1 MKATYF
7 GISELKG
14 LLKIYEQENGE
25 RRFSYV
31 QFMEFFKKEKKKEPR
46 LIIREIKIWNRRKE
60 IRLIIGEMKLWDRR
74 IESIK
79 KAIEVLE
86 EGK

>member
-14 LLKIYEQENGE
+14 LLKIYERENGE
-25 RRFSYV
+25 RRFSYIYC
-31 QFMEFFKKEKKKEPR
+31 MEDLKTEKKISWNVGSKKKEVR
-46 LIIREIKIWNRRKE
+46 LIAREIKLWN
-60 IRLIIGEMKLWDRR
+60 RR

-79 KAIEVLE
+79 KAIETLRE
-86 EGK
+86 ET

>member
-14 LLKIYEQENGE
+14 LLKIYERENSE
-25 RRFSYV
+25 RRFSYI
-31 QFMEFFKKEKKKEPR
+31 QLMEYFKKEKKISWNEAQKKE
-46 LIIREIKIWNRRKE
+46 E
-60 IRLIIGEMKLWDRR
+60 IRSITRKIKLWDRR

-79 KAIEVLE
+79 KAIEVLK

>member
-14 LLKIYEQENGE
+14 LLKIYEAENGE
-25 RRFSYV
+25 RRFSYI
-31 QFMEFFKKEKKKEPR
+31 QLMEYLKKEEKMSWGERQKKEETR
-46 LIIREIKIWNRRKE
+46 SITREI
-60 IRLIIGEMKLWDRR
+60 KLWDRR

-79 KAIEVLE
+79 KAIEILKE
-86 EGK
+86 D